1 MHGMSELAIGAL
13 LFRPLCRRRLQR
25 YSAAHAALAARNHLH
40 RFSWAQQLA
49 SLGRLIRALLVDMLM
64 PDVGRC
70 TGKKRTVTTN
80 TQDNNLFFGREKV
93 PTVHTA

>member
-1 MHGMSELAIGAL
+1 MHGMSELAMGAL

-49 SLGRLIRALLVDMLM
+49 SLGPLIRALLVDMLM

-70 TGKKRTVTTN
+70 TGTCTN
-80 TQDNNLFFGREKV
+80 DTGQQSFFGREKV
-93 PTVHTA
+93 PAVHTA